1 MQPLRS
7 LLFLTT
13 FVTLFALDSAARSQG
28 LATQPVRSAT
38 GREYL
43 RTFGSAAASTL
54 APQSGQIS
62 GLVALPF
69 GGKAEDLGLLPVAPG
84 IGRIQGSAARIDAWS
99 TAHPD
104 LRLELP
110 PPLHV
115 LNDRANQWV
124 MAPTARLS
132 RGVDGTNVM
141 VGVIDSGLDV
151 AHPEMRD
158 ANGKTRVAWM
168 LDYSIQPVGLHPDL
182 EAKYGSK
189 DDRGKVVLGAVFSS
203 DDIQSRLAAFAA
215 NEASCDESLGNRCL
229 PIDELGHGTHV
240 TGTAAGSGVGS
251 TYGGMAPKA
260 NLVIVR
266 GIRSGGG
273 GIDNAFLTSGIQFL
287 FERADDAKQPMV
299 VNISLGSD
307 FGPHDGTTLWEQTLA
322 TFIGPDKPGHA
333 IVAAAGNS
341 GSIAETPIHQNVR
354 VTPGATTRVPV
365 NTNGAT
371 TGSVEVWLTL
381 HDGADLKVGLAGPDG
396 EWVAPVDEGKQG
408 GKNTSAY
415 NAGVIYGAGLDNSP
429 IPKGS
434 RGAVV
439 VWQGTWPTGTYNI
452 ELDGSGVVD
461 MWVQGFGAA
470 DSGGATPALFAHG
483 VREGTINLPATHP
496 SVIGVGCT
504 VNRTRW
510 TSIAGADIALKIANL
525 DAENGLPLSKAI
537 TLQPGST
544 PQYRELQDGEVCW
557 FSSSGPTAT
566 GIQKP
571 EIAAPGALVVSAMS
585 RSAVPGTPGS
595 IFTNPACPVLKS
607 GATDNRC
614 FQVDDHHALASG
626 TSMSTPVVAGV
637 VALLLQADPT
647 LTQDKILGLL
657 QAGAHRFRTSTIAD
671 DDAGPGEVDA
681 MGSLDALD
689 QMRTPTAFLPARAT
703 SWITLSSD
711 YVPADGSSAM
721 TAIVELRTADG
732 QHRGDL
738 FDASRLRPVV
748 RVDGVEIATEP
759 VITRRS
765 PGVWYFAY
773 TPPAGL
779 GGSLAT
785 FGATFDGA
793 AIVATKSL
801 PIGPDRWT
809 AKYPSAAAGSSCAF
823 EAPTRGGGAGGS
835 LGLAGL
841 AAVVVLVRR
850 RRHSS
855 ASVTTQ
861 PCGSQTASSGSN
873 A

>member
-1 MQPLRS
+1 MHPFRP
-7 LLFLTT
+7 LLFPA
-13 FVTLFALDSAARSQG
+13 TLVALFSLDSAARSQG
-28 LATQPVRSAT
+28 LATQPVRSTT

-43 RTFGSAAASTL
+43 RTFGTAAASTL
-54 APQSGQIS
+54 APQSGQIG

-69 GGKAEDLGLLPVAPG
+69 GGKAEDLGLVPVAPG
-84 IGRIQGSAARIDAWS
+84 IGRIQGSAARIDAWA

-110 PPLHV
+110 PPLHT
-115 LNDRANQWV
+115 LNDRANAWV
-124 MAPTARLS
+124 MAPTARLT

-158 ANGKTRVAWM
+158 ASGKTRVAWM
-168 LDYSIQPVGLHPDL
+168 LDYSIQPIGLHPDL
-182 EAKYGSK
+182 EDKYGSK
-189 DDRGKVVLGAVFSS
+189 DDSGKVVLGAVFSS
-203 DDIQSRLAAFAA
+203 DDIDTRLAAYAA
-215 NEASCDESLGNRCL
+215 KDATCDESLGNRCL

-287 FERADDAKQPMV
+287 FERADAAKQPMV

-322 TFIGPDKPGHA
+322 TYIGPDKPGHA

-354 VTPGATTRVPV
+354 VTTGATTRVPV
-365 NTNGAT
+365 NTNGAK
-371 TGSVEVWLTL
+371 TGSVEVWVTL
-381 HDGADLKVGLAGPDG
+381 HDGADLKIGLDGPDG
-396 EWVAPVDEGKQG
+396 QWIPPVDEGKQN
-408 GKNTSAY
+408 GKNESAY
-415 NAGVIYGAGLDNSP
+415 NAGVIFGAGLDNSP

-439 VWQGTWPTGTYNI
+439 VWQGTWPTGTYNVTF
-452 ELDGSGVVD
+452 DGSGVVD

-470 DSGGATPALFAHG
+470 DSSGATPALFAHG

-504 VNRTRW
+504 VDRTRW
-510 TSIAGADIALKIANL
+510 TSIAGAEIALKIGNL
-525 DAENGLPLSKAI
+525 DAENGLPISKAI
-537 TLQPGST
+537 TAQPGNT
-544 PQYRELQDGEVCW
+544 PAFRELLEGEVCW

-566 GIQKP
+566 GVQKP

-585 RSAVPGTPGS
+585 RSATPGTPGS
-595 IFTNPACPVLKS
+595 IFTNPACPVTKS

-614 FQVDDHHALASG
+614 FQVDDHHAIASG

-657 QAGAHRFRTSTIAD
+657 QAGAHRFRTSTLSD

-689 QMRTPTAFLPARAT
+689 QMRTPTAFLPALAT
-703 SWITLSSD
+703 SWITLGSD

-721 TAIVELRTADG
+721 TAIVELRTAG
-732 QHRGDL
+732 GRHRGDL

-748 RVDGVEIATEP
+748 KIDDVEIAAEP

-779 GGSLAT
+779 GGSRAT
-785 FGATFDGA
+785 FGATFDGVP
-793 AIVATKSL
+793 IVTTRSV
-801 PIGPDRWT
+801 PIGTDRWT
-809 AKYPSAAAGSSCAF
+809 AKYPSYAKGSSCALGGP
-823 EAPTRGGGAGGS
+823 ATAGGAS
-835 LGLAGL
+835 PFVLLAL
-841 AAVVVLVRR
+841 ALLARR

-861 PCGSQTASSGSN
+861 PCGSHTASSGSN